1 MKRHTLKITA
11 TLLVASMGLTSLPV
25 QAMSISTQEAIELT
39 EAVDGRA
46 PVNAML
52 ARADVQAELARYGV
66 DPTQAAERVAAL
78 SDAEI
83 ASLNQRVGDTA
94 AGGSVV
100 GAICGVAGDGY
111 SGANQS
117 LSFHALGAL
126 REITA

>member
-39 EAVDGRA
+39 AAVDGRVS
-46 PVNAML
+46 VNAFL

-66 DPTQAAERVAAL
+66 DPAQAAERVAAL

-83 ASLNQRVGDTA
+83 AVLNQRVGDTA

-100 GAICGVAGDGY
+100 GAIVFIFVVLLVTDI
-111 SGANQS
+111 
-117 LSFHALGAL
+117 LGL
-126 REITA
+126 TKVFPFTRSVR

>member
-1 MKRHTLKITA
+1 MKRRTHKITA
-11 TLLVASMGLTSLPV
+11 SLLVASMGLTSLPV
-25 QAMSISTQEAIELT
+25 QPMSISTQEAIELT
-39 EAVDGRA
+39 AAVDGRA
-46 PVNAML
+46 SVNAML

-100 GAICGVAGDGY
+100 GAIVFIFVVLLVTDI
-111 SGANQS
+111 
-117 LSFHALGAL
+117 LGL
-126 REITA
+126 TKVFPFTRSVR